1 MTPTRFDHRRPLGV
15 LVKTYP
21 KLSETFI
28 LEELLGLERLGFSL
42 RLYSLA
48 PATDA
53 ITHPAV
59 ARVRAP
65 LVRLPESMRGH
76 AGAFAARH
84 ARLLFGAPLRYF
96 GALGAAARRGR
107 RGLHDFARAG
117 WLAGQLRDDG
127 VEHLHTHFI
136 ATPADVAE
144 LVGRLAAMPFSISAH
159 AKDIYLSDPAD
170 LRRKLHAARFTVTC
184 TELNRQTL
192 AAIAPQANVQRMY
205 HGVDHALFHPA
216 QRLAAPPHPPVNS
229 PVNPA
234 ALPLILSVGRLRA
247 KKGLDT
253 LIDACAALRQRGQ
266 AFVCEIVGYG
276 EEQARLEAQI
286 ERLGLGDCVRL
297 PGKLAREQ
305 VIARYARAAVY
316 VQPSR
321 IAADG
326 DRDGIPNV
334 LLEAMAM
341 GLPVVASNV
350 SGIPELVGHGHNGLL
365 VEPDRPEALADAI
378 VRLLAQPQLCAELGG
393 QARQTVTASFD
404 NDRNLQRLCGLLEG
418 SPELIADPLRG
429 AAIDATAHSAAGLPL
444 EAR

>member
-1 MTPTRFDHRRPLGV
+1 MAPTRFDGRSPLGV
-15 LVKTYP
+15 LVKIYP

-28 LEELLGLERLGFSL
+28 LEEILGLERLGLSL

-65 LVRLPESMRGH
+65 LATVPESMRGK
-76 AGAFAARH
+76 AREFAARH
-84 ARLLFGAPLRYF
+84 FRLLRAAPLRYLR
-96 GALGAAARRGR
+96 ALAAALRRGV

-117 WLAGQLRDDG
+117 WLAAQLREDG

-136 ATPADVAE
+136 STPADVAE
-144 LVGRLAAMPFSISAH
+144 LAGRMAALPFSISAH
-159 AKDIYLSDPAD
+159 AKDIYLSDPTD
-170 LRRKLHAARFTVTC
+170 LRRKLRSARFTVTC
-184 TELNRQTL
+184 TDFNRKTL
-192 AAIAPQANVQRMY
+192 AAIAPQAPVHRMY
-205 HGVDHALFHPA
+205 HGVDHQFFHPKRRTPA
-216 QRLAAPPHPPVNS
+216 QELQAV
-229 PVNPA
+229 
-234 ALPLILSVGRLRA
+234 PLILSVGRLRE

-253 LIDACAALRQRGQ
+253 LIDACGVLRERGQ

-276 EEQARLEAQI
+276 EEQGRLQAHI
-286 ERLGLGDCVRL
+286 ERQGLVDHVRL
-297 PGKLAREQ
+297 VGKLPREQ

-341 GLPVVASNV
+341 GLPVVASRI
-350 SGIPELVGHGHNGLL
+350 SGIPELVGHCHNGLL
-365 VEPDRPEALADAI
+365 VEPDEPEALADAI
-378 VRLLAQPQLCAELGG
+378 TQLLKQPQLCADLGRR
-393 QARQTVTASFD
+393 ARQTVIASFD
-404 NDRNLQRLCGLLEG
+404 NDRNLTQLCELLEHRPA
-418 SPELIADPLRG
+418 SSTDSMHAAAMPLDGMVAG
-429 AAIDATAHSAAGLPL
+429 ALLAV
-444 EAR
+444 E